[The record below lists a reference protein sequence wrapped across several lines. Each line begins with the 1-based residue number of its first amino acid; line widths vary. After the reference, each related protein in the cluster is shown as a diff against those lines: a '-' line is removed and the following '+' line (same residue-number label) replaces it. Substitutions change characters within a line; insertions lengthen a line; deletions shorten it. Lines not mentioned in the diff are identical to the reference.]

1 MHPPN
6 DPWPAAR
13 VAPRTV
19 RGYPAETLQAV
30 IDPDFLALLAC
41 PLCESRPPLR
51 QQGEFLVCYACGH
64 GYRIVAGIP
73 ELLPEDAI
81 PPAKLKELL
90 DGR

>member
-1 MHPPN
+1 M
-6 DPWPAAR
+6 
-13 VAPRTV
+13 APRTV

-51 QQGEFLVCYACGH
+51 QQGEFLVCDACGH

-81 PPAKLKELL
+81 PPAKLKEPL